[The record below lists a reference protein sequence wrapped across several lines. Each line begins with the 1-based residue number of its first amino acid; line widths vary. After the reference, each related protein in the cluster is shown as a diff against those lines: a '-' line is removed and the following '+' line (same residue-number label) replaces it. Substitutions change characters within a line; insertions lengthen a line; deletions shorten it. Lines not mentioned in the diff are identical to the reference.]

1 MRKWYQWNIY
11 YYGDMDEFIN
21 SYLRIVIKNCKKID
35 DDLEWFFI
43 RYWSGGPHIRL
54 RINCP
59 EEVMFCI
66 EKIIKD
72 QVNRVEE
79 INITIWE
86 KEEIIK
92 QQRVLAMREK
102 TKIPDAIFVNK
113 SIIKDNY
120 IPETLKYG
128 VGLVL
133 ENSEKIFGLSSEMSL
148 RLVSRGKFKELKY
161 FYSIICFMKYIQL
174 VTEYDKTNICNV
186 YIKIWSDYSGIS
198 SNIIRRNLE
207 DKIVIEGEKVISVLE
222 KIEGYDR
229 DIDEDI
235 WDLKISML
243 LEQQKRII
251 NCSSEYLSI
260 IFNYIHVN
268 NNRLGITPYEE
279 IYVALLVQYLQK
291 NDKEYCV

>member
-1 MRKWYQWNIY
+1 MWAENMKEIY
-11 YYGDMDEFIN
+11 K
-21 SYLRIVIKNCKKID
+21 RIVDEQYGIIQKLIPLNTYYTSDVFIYSAIGSASPEICGIIGYGKTAEAAKNKAVEQY
-35 DDLEWFFI
+35 LA
-43 RYWSGGPHIRL
+43 RYFAQ
-54 RINCP
+54 
-59 EEVMFCI
+59 EMY
-66 EKIIKD
+66 
-72 QVNRVEE
+72 
-79 INITIWE
+79 
-86 KEEIIK
+86 IK
-92 QQRVLAMREK
+92 Q
-102 TKIPDAIFVNK
+102 
-113 SIIKDNY
+113 
-120 IPETLKYG
+120 
-128 VGLVL
+128 
-133 ENSEKIFGLSSEMSL
+133 
-148 RLVSRGKFKELKY
+148 
-161 FYSIICFMKYIQL
+161 
-174 VTEYDKTNICNV
+174 V
-186 YIKIWSDYSGIS
+186 YIGIS

-243 LEQQKRII
+243 LEQQKRLI